1 MAKIEDVES
10 GVRTSREIELVGSS
24 VVVDNNDDLL
34 GKPFN
39 NDPKACTQ
47 FCAEFRREKAKLKL
61 RPDEILAFG
70 QSPFM
75 STRSFLIFRVCV
87 ATYMVALFWWQW
99 GKMMASNDTG
109 YFWIYLTNWT
119 LTVEAVYFVLAAAVT
134 RAVPALVT
142 PPLLVRATWV
152 LQDVLVPS
160 TLLVFLLFWLLVFP
174 YSRSVD
180 ELTCQVHGANW
191 LAMVADM
198 LLAGSPHRPMH
209 LYNAL
214 IYALTFLFWTGIH
227 YAAKLTND
235 DGDRFIYETL
245 DWNGNAMGAAITAV
259 WVVFGAVPL
268 LSILLWWL
276 KYIQTVLKGGKT
288 KYDEWM
294 QQCWKQ
300 QGPK

>member
-1 MAKIEDVES
+1 MYHHHSNSSNSHTIVVNEDKLLMAKIEDVES

-24 VVVDNNDDLL
+24 VVVDNNDNLL

-119 LTVEAVYFVLAAAVT
+119 LTVEAVYFVLAATVT
-134 RAVPALVT
+134 RAVPALLVGRGALL
-142 PPLLVRATWV
+142 PPA
-152 LQDVLVPS
+152 
-160 TLLVFLLFWLLVFP
+160 FL
-174 YSRSVD
+174 
-180 ELTCQVHGANW
+180 
-191 LAMVADM
+191 
-198 LLAGSPHRPMH
+198 
-209 LYNAL
+209 
-214 IYALTFLFWTGIH
+214 
-227 YAAKLTND
+227 
-235 DGDRFIYETL
+235 
-245 DWNGNAMGAAITAV
+245 
-259 WVVFGAVPL
+259 
-268 LSILLWWL
+268 
-276 KYIQTVLKGGKT
+276 
-288 KYDEWM
+288 
-294 QQCWKQ
+294 
-300 QGPK
+300 